1 MPRHWLARPNRP
13 LKPSSRSTVTPR
25 CGHMNNTPDLTHLV
39 VLVLRVFHISRVFR
53 VREIISLGLTK
64 VSPQMSPLSTQP
76 THWQHNQGAIT
87 LVFLSLVLWFPT
99 LQIVVEGPTIPDK
112 GGRGNPE
119 VFARFRFVSEL
130 SKGSRN
136 RIPCD
141 FARQY
146 LVSQARLSRE
156 GACILNCF
164 PLPRCNSLKTADQ
177 RTCSEDLA
185 TGTWPSEPPASRQ
198 AVRMTQSNIS
208 YQSKVPNPSGTH
220 T

>member
-1 MPRHWLARPNRP
+1 VKSSTDSNLCPWEFRKSSTRSFPVS
-13 LKPSSRSTVTPR
+13 PSSCSSKVDKKLRSR
-25 CGHMNNTPDLTHLV
+25 LASLAA
-39 VLVLRVFHISRVFR
+39 VFR
-53 VREIISLGLTK
+53 LFAAASAGPRFL
-64 VSPQMSPLSTQP
+64 PLLP
-76 THWQHNQGAIT
+76 
-87 LVFLSLVLWFPT
+87 LLSRFSPT
-99 LQIVVEGPTIPDK
+99 LQIVVDGPTIPDK

-130 SKGSRN
+130 SKSSRY

-141 FARQY
+141 FVRQY

-208 YQSKVPNPSGTH
+208 YQSGVPNPNGTH